1 MATATQTWYNRVKNM
16 SADSVLVISRR
27 ISKRRIEMSD
37 QELQIPCP
45 YCGGP
50 SHRLTQVDG
59 CIWRYI
65 CSRCH
70 KVFKVDESTGLVV
83 D

>member
-1 MATATQTWYNRVKNM
+1 
-16 SADSVLVISRR
+16 
-27 ISKRRIEMSD
+27 MSD
-37 QELQIPCP
+37 GLQIICP
-45 YCGGP
+45 YCGGS

-65 CSRCH
+65 CSKCH
-70 KVFKVDESTGLVV
+70 RVFKVDEATGQVI

>member
-1 MATATQTWYNRVKNM
+1 M
-16 SADSVLVISRR
+16 IRR
-27 ISKRRIEMSD
+27 RRIEMSD
-37 QELQIPCP
+37 EGLQIICP

-65 CSRCH
+65 CSKCH
-70 KVFKVDESTGLVV
+70 RVFKVDEATAQVI

>member
-1 MATATQTWYNRVKNM
+1 
-16 SADSVLVISRR
+16 
-27 ISKRRIEMSD
+27 MSD
-37 QELQIPCP
+37 EGLQIICP

-65 CSRCH
+65 CSKCH
-70 KVFKVDESTGLVV
+70 RVFKVDEATGQVIE
-83 D
+83 